1 MAEASEGMLAGV
13 AFINDTK
20 INAASNDSNKLQ
32 ALLNEVIANVEGN
45 NVEGIGNVK
54 NDFLKTM
61 KLDGGNTDKVY
72 TDLLVGMS
80 AMKAVRQYLRTNAY
94 DRITAASP
102 TKVFLTGTRWPTEVQ
117 KFKINAFGMADYNSS
132 DVIFRY
138 GTDHYVG
145 ISLKKK
151 PKSTAA
157 DPTIIN
163 KAFDT
168 LMQGAT
174 FNNAKKELLEHRQ
187 EFFADVI
194 REAKDDGPL
203 KLIGKIEGVDNWNTA
218 SNKQLWDAKVP
229 RRKNNKTQY
238 EFLINIKDVSSISDD
253 PSLVNSDSKAHNA
266 MRDYVNKKLQSVG
279 NTLNPLYQGFLN
291 IMDDHADLFAESL
304 INLVLKSR
312 LQDTLENLAQ
322 NKFEF
327 VLVTGIG
334 ECKRGSIS
342 MGSGEAIGLD
352 SVQCVLAALAK
363 QKAHIKLDTDSTFN
377 KDAAKVFFDVYKG
390 DFKLLSI
397 ELRYKGDFH
406 SQPQFF
412 ATISSELKSL
422 LKGQFSTIRNIIN

>member
-13 AFINDTK
+13 AFISDTV
-20 INAASNDSNKLQ
+20 INAAARDPNKLQ
-32 ALLNEVIANVEGN
+32 ALLNDVIANVEGN
-45 NVEGIGNVK
+45 DVEGIGTVK

-61 KLDGGNTDKVY
+61 RLDGENTDKVY

-80 AMKAVRQYLRTNAY
+80 AMKAVRNYLKTDAY
-94 DRITAASP
+94 DRITASSP

-151 PKSTAA
+151 PKTTAA

-174 FNNAKKELLEHRQ
+174 FNDAKKELLEHRQ

-194 REAKDDGPL
+194 REAKEDGPL
-203 KLIGKIEGVDNWNTA
+203 KLVGKIDGVDNWKTA
-218 SNKQLWDAKVP
+218 TNKQLWDAKVP

-238 EFLINIKDVSSISDD
+238 EFLINIKDVSAISDD

-266 MRDYVNKKLQSVG
+266 MRDYVNEKLQSVG

-291 IMDDHADLFAESL
+291 IMDEHADLFAESL

-312 LQDTLENLAQ
+312 LQDTLEDLVQ

-334 ECKRGSIS
+334 ECKKGNIS
-342 MGSGEAIGLD
+342 MGSGDAIGLD

-363 QKAHIKLDTDSTFN
+363 QKAHIKLDTDSTFK

-412 ATISSELKSL
+412 ATISSELKHL
-422 LKGQFSTIRNIIN
+422 LKGQFSNIRNIIN

>member
-13 AFINDTK
+13 AFISDTV
-20 INAASNDSNKLQ
+20 INAASKDANKLQ
-32 ALLNEVIANVEGN
+32 ALLNDVIANVEGN
-45 NVEGIGNVK
+45 DVEGIGTVK

-61 KLDGGNTDKVY
+61 RLDGENTDKVY

-80 AMKAVRQYLRTNAY
+80 AMKAIRNYLKSDAY
-94 DRITAASP
+94 DTITTPTP

-138 GTDHYVG
+138 GNDHYVG

-151 PKSTAA
+151 PKSTSA

-174 FNNAKKELLEHRQ
+174 FNEAKKELLEHRQ

-194 REAKDDGPL
+194 REAKEDGPL
-203 KLIGKIEGVDNWNTA
+203 KLIGKIDGVDNWKTA
-218 SNKQLWDAKVP
+218 TNKQLWDAKVP

-238 EFLINIKDVSSISDD
+238 EFLINIKDVSAISDD

-312 LQDTLENLAQ
+312 LQDTLEDLVQ

-334 ECKRGSIS
+334 ECKKGNIS

-363 QKAHIKLDTDSTFN
+363 QKAHIKLDTDSTFQ

-412 ATISSELKSL
+412 ATISKELKHL
-422 LKGQFSTIRNIIN
+422 LKGQFSSIRNIIN

>member
-174 FNNAKKELLEHRQ
+174 FNNAKRELLEHRQ

>member
-20 INAASNDSNKLQ
+20 INAASNDPNKLQ

-174 FNNAKKELLEHRQ
+174 FNNAKRELLEHRQ